1 LSIKYLTYIF
11 YGDIWVLEVA
21 METKDWAKLQNELL
35 TAQIGVIRDY
45 LRNLDSGG
53 SEKLPEQNK
62 RRSHLSMIREVL
74 IASKSS
80 LHVSEIIQQAHEQY
94 GVTLDRESVVSALTK
109 KIKKGVTFIRT
120 GPNTFGLKET

>member
-1 LSIKYLTYIF
+1 
-11 YGDIWVLEVA
+11 
-21 METKDWAKLQNELL
+21 METKDWATLQEELL
-35 TAQIGVIRDY
+35 KAQIEVIRNY
-45 LRNLDSGG
+45 LRNVDSGG
-53 SEKLPEQNK
+53 SEKLPALNK
-62 RRSHLSMIREVL
+62 SRSHLSIIRDVL
-74 IASKSS
+74 IAAKSS

>member
-1 LSIKYLTYIF
+1 MSI
-11 YGDIWVLEVA
+11 
-21 METKDWAKLQNELL
+21 
-35 TAQIGVIRDY
+35 
-45 LRNLDSGG
+45 
-53 SEKLPEQNK
+53 
-62 RRSHLSMIREVL
+62 IREVL
-74 IASKSS
+74 LATKSS

>member
-1 LSIKYLTYIF
+1 
-11 YGDIWVLEVA
+11 

-35 TAQIGVIRDY
+35 KAQIGVIRDY
-45 LRNLDSGG
+45 LRNVDSGG
-53 SEKLPEQNK
+53 GEKLPEQNK
-62 RRSHLSMIREVL
+62 RRSHLSIIREVL
-74 IASKSS
+74 LATKSS